1 MQHTSAVFPYN
12 KSGGPSLYKGGLC
25 MANYTQHYQLHQW
38 VPEDDFLRT
47 DFNTDFQKIDTALNT
62 VEETLRS
69 ELNGGVTRLEGS
81 LETLRQEVNATHSGD
96 VQRLES
102 SLNTLRQEVT
112 TTHTGDVQRLDA
124 ALITAQQTLRNELS
138 ANIQQVNT
146 ALGSIQALANSKE
159 KILFGS
165 YSGNGAKN
173 RTIDLGVTIK
183 WVLLVLQNGT
193 MSSFS
198 SGLAAPNYPVIIG
211 GSSNYLQVSG
221 TSILVYADSSNGSST
236 NVQGYVYYYLVGC

>member
-1 MQHTSAVFPYN
+1 MQHTSAIFPYN

-102 SLNTLRQEVT
+102 SLNTLRQEVN

-146 ALGSIQALANSKE
+146 TLASVQALADGRAN
-159 KILFGS
+159 IVFGT
-165 YSGNGAKN
+165 YTGNGVESRSLN
-173 RTIDLGVTIK
+173 LGFSPK
-183 WVLLVLQNGT
+183 WVLLFAQTGATDNGYG
-193 MSSFS
+193 
-198 SGLAAPNYPVIIG
+198 GLAAVGFPTC
-211 GSSNYLQVSG
+211 SSSTLIHLQISG
-221 TSILVYADSSNGSST
+221 TYIRLAYREAAGLNT
-236 NVQGYVYYYLVGC
+236 NISGRVYYYLAAM